1 MGMAKLRGCCC
12 LLHATT
18 MVCIFFQSK
27 LKWGCMSLRE
37 APAVLMYSS
46 TFFSTTKRINDKTW
60 SKTNA
65 KQSFCG
71 RQEQK
76 LRFGTFTGFNGFN
89 SKLQVE
95 TFPSRQESCAMRSLS
110 LSLLEK
116 SLPSVNWP
124 VSAYPGFV
132 EHAQQTWTIR
142 QSNRGHGAWVVNH
155 VSQILGFGQ
164 QSCRWPRWHIAADWP
179 PASFVSSSNLFVCIL
194 YRWDPAFGDIAEW
207 FI

>member
-1 MGMAKLRGCCC
+1 MPKREVDLSRMGMAKLRGCCC

-37 APAVLMYSS
+37 APAVLIYSS
-46 TFFSTTKRINDKTW
+46 TFFSTTKSINDKTW

-95 TFPSRQESCAMRSLS
+95 TYPSRQESCAMRSLS
-110 LSLLEK
+110 LSLCWKKVFPLWIGQLVPTQDSWSMLSRLEPFG
-116 SLPSVNWP
+116 S
-124 VSAYPGFV
+124 
-132 EHAQQTWTIR
+132 QT
-142 QSNRGHGAWVVNH
+142 GGMVH
-155 VSQILGFGQ
+155 
-164 QSCRWPRWHIAADWP
+164 
-179 PASFVSSSNLFVCIL
+179 
-194 YRWDPAFGDIAEW
+194 E
-207 FI
+207 